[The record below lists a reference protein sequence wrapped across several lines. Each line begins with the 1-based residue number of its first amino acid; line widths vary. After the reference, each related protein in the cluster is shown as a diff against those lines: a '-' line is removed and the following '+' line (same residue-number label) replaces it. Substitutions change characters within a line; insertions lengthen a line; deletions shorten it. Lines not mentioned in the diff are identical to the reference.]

1 MGRQNKSEKI
11 VKQNSFIN
19 SQIDQINKQEDI
31 NMDEWKKWK
40 NLSDLWVSQVKK
52 YGNNVMAVAKKD
64 GRWRDFSWREIHEEV
79 KKIALGLI
87 SLGMNYRD
95 AVGIFSKTRLE
106 WMETSLGIMLAGG
119 ILTCIYHTD
128 SPPQCQHII
137 TNSDTTIC
145 FVEEQEQ
152 LDKLL
157 QIWDNCSTLRYIITF
172 EKCEYDKEKN
182 ILTFNELLKLG
193 EKLLND
199 RAANQELEKRIKKP
213 TIDDTFTLI
222 YTSGTTGFA
231 KGAIIT
237 HGNTLFC
244 SWVFTKIFPI
254 GEDDLA
260 FCFLP
265 LAHAGGLTLTQFSSI
280 SAGCPIAFAEDM
292 MNTAME
298 DMYETEPTWMF
309 CTPRLYEKVYNQ
321 IMGIIE
327 EAPWFRKYL
336 ILSALKVGYKVS
348 GLKQAKK
355 KISLPLRFLNYICHL
370 LVFRRVKDM
379 FGGRMKVP
387 FTGGAPIAK
396 KIIEFF
402 AACGMP
408 LFEVYGQTETSSI
421 VMCNRLDDYKIG
433 SVGKPI
439 PGVKVRLGE
448 DNEIQVYAPEL
459 ACKGYNKNPEAT
471 KELFTED
478 GWLKTGDVGR
488 VDEEGYY
495 YVVDRK
501 KYILITAAG
510 KNVAPQYIENI
521 LKTHRFI
528 SQAIVYGEGKPYLVA
543 LFTLDEPEVI
553 RYARD
558 NRIIYTDFRDLT
570 KNEKII
576 ETIWNIVQEKNK
588 ELARVEQIKKF
599 YILEDE
605 LYQDDEEVTPTMKV
619 KKATIE
625 ARYGDIINKLYKL
638 PKSEYTIREKKEEN
652 TD

>member
-1 MGRQNKSEKI
+1 MGRKNKGEKI
-11 VKQNSFIN
+11 GIKNV
-19 SQIDQINKQEDI
+19 NKQELHNNKPEAKSDDVI
-31 NMDEWKKWK
+31 PPKEWQRWR
-40 NLSDLWVSQVKK
+40 NIADMWVSQVNK
-52 YGNNVMAVAKKD
+52 YGTNVMAVAKKD
-64 GRWRDFSWREIHEEV
+64 GRWRDFSWDEIDQEV

-87 SLGMNYRD
+87 QLGMNHGD

-106 WMETSLGIMLAGG
+106 WMCSSLGILLAGG
-119 ILTCIYHTD
+119 VITCIYHTD
-128 SPPQCQHII
+128 SPPQCQHIL
-137 TNSDTTIC
+137 TNSDATIC

-152 LDKLL
+152 LDKILE
-157 QIWDNCSTLRYIITF
+157 IWDNCPKLRYVICF
-172 EKCEYDKEKN
+172 ERYEPKEIKNVIKYSDLLKIGEKVLDKEDALK
-182 ILTFNELLKLG
+182 ELQ
-193 EKLLND
+193 N
-199 RAANQELEKRIKKP
+199 RIKRLTLEDP
-213 TIDDTFTLI
+213 FALI
-222 YTSGTTGFA
+222 YTSGTTGLP

-244 SWVFTKIFPI
+244 CWAFTKVFPI
-254 GEDDLA
+254 GENDLA

-280 SAGCPIAFAEDM
+280 SVGCPIAFAEDM

-327 EAPWFRKYL
+327 EAPWLRKQF
-336 ILSALKVGYKVS
+336 ILSALRVGYKVS
-348 GLKQAKK
+348 KLRQKRQ
-355 KISLPLRFLNYICHL
+355 KIPFYLRLLNYICHL
-370 LVFRRVKDM
+370 LVFRRVKEM
-379 FGGRMKVP
+379 FGGRMRVP

-402 AACGMP
+402 DAVGMP
-408 LFEVYGQTETSSI
+408 LIEVYGQTETSSI
-421 VMCNRLDDYKIG
+421 IMCNRLNDYRIG

-439 PGVKVRLGE
+439 PGIKVRLAE
-448 DNEIQVYAPEL
+448 DNEIQVYAPQL
-459 ACKGYNKNPEAT
+459 VCKGYNKDPEAT
-471 KELFTED
+471 KNLFTED
-478 GWLKTGDVGR
+478 GWLRTGDVGKI
-488 VDEEGYY
+488 DEEGYY
-495 YVVDRK
+495 YIVDRK
-501 KYILITAAG
+501 KHILITAAG

-528 SQAIVYGEGKPYLVA
+528 SQAIVYGDGQPYLVA
-543 LFTLDEPEVI
+543 LLTLDEDEVI
-553 RYARD
+553 KYARD

-576 ETIWNIVQEKNK
+576 ETVWKIIQERNK

-625 ARYGDIINKLYKL
+625 ARYGHIIKQLYKL
-638 PKSEYTIREKKEEN
+638 PKSEYTIREKN
-652 TD
+652 